1 MIVVDNMASA
11 TDDQH
16 VNASLEGSN
25 ENEKGGAEAAV
36 SSPRKSQ
43 DDDVAEPVV
52 TLKTWIVCAV
62 CFFSQSGINSFG

>member
-1 MIVVDNMASA
+1 MIVLDNMASA

-25 ENEKGGAEAAV
+25 ENEKGAAEAAV
-36 SSPRKSQ
+36 SSTRKSQ

-62 CFFSQSGINSFG
+62 CCFSQFCVNMFC